1 MIDTILSKPLG
12 IQAMKSLDIQTVMSK
27 CMECPIEDISK
38 LAIRSL
44 LKACKSADGSYFK
57 SLMQENKDIQ
67 NTIISGLDNQ
77 NATIMKTCQD
87 ILNLMIKDGDAANQ
101 HSFIDQLIDKI
112 HKTKDTVLQIRYY
125 DVIFNFGVIIK
136 KSFFVDYKEFIIE
149 TVDIL
154 KSSNDFLFQ
163 INLLELL
170 IILLQ
175 VDDCVELFHTISIYS
190 FIYFKK

>member
-38 LAIRSL
+38 LSIRSL

-136 KSFFVDYKEFIIE
+136 KTFFVDYKDFIIE

>member
-38 LAIRSL
+38 LSIRSL

-87 ILNLMIKDGDAANQ
+87 ILNLMIKDGGAANQ

-136 KSFFVDYKEFIIE
+136 KSFFLDYKDFIIE

-175 VDDCVELFHTISIYS
+175 VDNCVELFHTISIYS

>member
-38 LAIRSL
+38 LSIRSL

-136 KSFFVDYKEFIIE
+136 KSFFLDYKDFIIE

>member
-38 LAIRSL
+38 LSIRSL

>member
-136 KSFFVDYKEFIIE
+136 KTFFVDYKDFIIE

>member
-38 LAIRSL
+38 LSIRSL

-57 SLMQENKDIQ
+57 SLMQENKNIQ

-136 KSFFVDYKEFIIE
+136 KSFFLDYKDFIIE

-175 VDDCVELFHTISIYS
+175 VDDCVELFQTISIYS

>member
-38 LAIRSL
+38 LSIRSL

-175 VDDCVELFHTISIYS
+175 VDNCVELFHTISIYS

>member
-38 LAIRSL
+38 LSIRSL

-136 KSFFVDYKEFIIE
+136 KSFFVDYKDFIIE

>member
-12 IQAMKSLDIQTVMSK
+12 IQAMKSLDIPTVMSK

-38 LAIRSL
+38 LSIRSL

-136 KSFFVDYKEFIIE
+136 KTFFVDYKDFIIE

>member
-38 LAIRSL
+38 LSIRSL

-136 KSFFVDYKEFIIE
+136 KSFFLDYKDFIIE

-175 VDDCVELFHTISIYS
+175 VDNCVELFHTISIYS